1 MKHKLLQSLVL
12 LALLALVL
20 GLLAGCGK
28 KGEEPAPG
36 TTDVGGG
43 TTEGNGYGDNLPED
57 LRFDGE
63 VVHVLTWN
71 ETRDDDWYSAAS
83 SETIPHAVYTSR
95 EVVAERFNLSFD
107 VVAQNGSWDFRNEFI
122 ANLRAYIQTGLQLD
136 LIGQYTPAAALG
148 AMNDL
153 YTNLNELPY
162 LDLGNPWWPGNIQES
177 CSIGDNVYFC
187 SGDITPTCVTAIGS
201 VFVNLDLW
209 ESYGIEENVFDL
221 VNKREWTMDKM
232 QELVLGVVGNSGDY
246 GIVMANRGIYDNL
259 FYAGGLTY
267 VDHDEDNQLIMSPDI
282 SGQKMSD
289 WYDTCHDLLY
299 DNEDVAAGDDVN
311 GLTIEN
317 TFMTQDALIY
327 MSQVMTDA
335 RDYLKDAAFDFAV
348 VPYPMADSQQENY
361 RSITGYWV
369 TMFSVPSTARNPE
382 LSGAVLEALGSSSY
396 THLTP
401 KVYEESFQHRFLQT
415 PENAEML
422 DLIHDSIVYDS
433 GRLFADD
440 IAMFNLFRNA
450 YYDTEWRTLYG
461 ERYTI
466 WMANIERVT
475 VKLG

>member
-1 MKHKLLQSLVL
+1 M
-12 LALLALVL
+12 
-20 GLLAGCGK
+20 
-28 KGEEPAPG
+28 
-36 TTDVGGG
+36 
-43 TTEGNGYGDNLPED
+43 
-57 LRFDGE
+57 LRG
-63 VVHVLTWN
+63 
-71 ETRDDDWYSAAS
+71 R
-83 SETIPHAVYTSR
+83 
-95 EVVAERFNLSFD
+95 
-107 VVAQNGSWDFRNEFI
+107 
-122 ANLRAYIQTGLQLD
+122 
-136 LIGQYTPAAALG
+136 
-148 AMNDL
+148 
-153 YTNLNELPY
+153 
-162 LDLGNPWWPGNIQES
+162 
-177 CSIGDNVYFC
+177 
-187 SGDITPTCVTAIGS
+187 
-201 VFVNLDLW
+201 
-209 ESYGIEENVFDL
+209 
-221 VNKREWTMDKM
+221 
-232 QELVLGVVGNSGDY
+232 
-246 GIVMANRGIYDNL
+246 
-259 FYAGGLTY
+259 
-267 VDHDEDNQLIMSPDI
+267 
-282 SGQKMSD
+282 
-289 WYDTCHDLLY
+289 
-299 DNEDVAAGDDVN
+299 
-311 GLTIEN
+311 N